1 MLALLIA
8 VAVAVAPIQGESAA
22 ERGAGVR
29 ERAVAALGGREALA
43 RIERFAYTLERTNH
57 VTGTRSS
64 HDYEVDFRKRRVRQI
79 ERKGKKTVVRDDRDD
94 ARLGDALY
102 YNFVN
107 LLLDPS
113 LAYAYV
119 EASEYR
125 GEAVDVVRV
134 TDPKGVYEPIDLY
147 VSRETGLVVTSTS
160 PGGTRF
166 ADESE
171 YVEIGG
177 GARFPLRYQ
186 VFEGDKLVAEGY
198 FKNLTTQNRPR

>member
-1 MLALLIA
+1 MLVPLLTLALALA
-8 VAVAVAPIQGESAA
+8 SAQGDSAA
-22 ERGAGVR
+22 ERGAKVR
-29 ERAVAALGGREALA
+29 DRAVVALGGREALA
-43 RIERFAYTLERTNH
+43 RIGRFAYTLERTNH

-64 HDYEVDFRKRRVRQI
+64 RDYEVDFRKRRVRQI
-79 ERKGKKTVVRDDRDD
+79 ERTGSKTVVKTDRDD
-94 ARLGDALY
+94 ERLGDALY

-125 GEAVDVVRV
+125 GDPVDVVRV
-134 TDPKGVYEPIDLY
+134 TDPGGKLEPLDLF
-147 VSRETGLVVTSTS
+147 VSRETGLIVTSTS
-160 PGGTRF
+160 PDRTRF

-186 VFEGDKLVAEGY
+186 VFEDGKLVAEGY
-198 FKNLTTQNRPR
+198 FKNLKATQ